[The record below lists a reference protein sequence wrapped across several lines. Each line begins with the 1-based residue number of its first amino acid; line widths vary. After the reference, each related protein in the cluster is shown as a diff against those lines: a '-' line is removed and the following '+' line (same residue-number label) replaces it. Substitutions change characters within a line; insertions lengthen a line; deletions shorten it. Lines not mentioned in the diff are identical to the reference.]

1 MLRRASPAHAGP
13 AAATGCHSG
22 PPPGSGPSACEWWHP
37 GDPAPLMAD
46 SGQAEGK
53 GKVKGHHLHSNDV
66 KYHCSL
72 IQINITCTEQ
82 IHVYTD
88 SQSVFPGYLCGS
100 TNQILGTSLQFISSL
115 GLQPVLFPYHFS
127 LILGI
132 TCG

>member
-1 MLRRASPAHAGP
+1 
-13 AAATGCHSG
+13 
-22 PPPGSGPSACEWWHP
+22 
-37 GDPAPLMAD
+37 MAD

-88 SQSVFPGYLCGS
+88 SQSVFPGCLCGS
-100 TNQILGTSLQFISSL
+100 WNNIPINQSDLRDKFTIYIKFRLTTSVIPLSLFSDFRDNLRVEL
-115 GLQPVLFPYHFS
+115 GLGVGKGLSIIPVTD
-127 LILGI
+127 I
-132 TCG
+132 